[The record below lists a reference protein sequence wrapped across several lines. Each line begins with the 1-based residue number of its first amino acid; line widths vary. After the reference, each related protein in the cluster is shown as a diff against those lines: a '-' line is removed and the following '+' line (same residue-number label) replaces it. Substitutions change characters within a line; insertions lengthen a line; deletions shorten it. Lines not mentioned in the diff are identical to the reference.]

1 MNIIDS
7 INLSIPK
14 YETILPFSKQK
25 VTFAPFRV
33 KDAKALSLVMQEDN
47 KKLALQN
54 MVSLLKQCSENVDI
68 LDLCMADAEFLFLQI
83 RSKSVDEVLNLI
95 YNNKKIQVPI
105 ADIKAR
111 NDFTEQS
118 IEIGNSIFLNLKT
131 PTVGQILKL
140 SSLEKEE
147 MFKSYVDRI
156 TVRNEIYKLNKF
168 VPDEIKNI
176 LDNLPLSVVPKI
188 DKFIK
193 NQPELYLSL
202 TLENETKEVT
212 GLLNFF
218 TYR

>member
-7 INLSIPK
+7 INSSIPK
-14 YETILPFSKQK
+14 YETVLPFSKQK
-25 VTFAPFRV
+25 VCFTPFKV
-33 KDAKALSLVMQEDN
+33 KDAKALSLIMQEDN

-54 MVSLLKQCSENVDI
+54 MISLLKQCSENVDI
-68 LDLCMADAEFLFLQI
+68 LDLCIADAEFLFLQI

-105 ADIKAR
+105 SDIKAR
-111 NDFTEQS
+111 NEFTEQS
-118 IEIGNSIFLNLKT
+118 LEVGNNIILNLKT
-131 PTVGQILKL
+131 PTVAQLLKL
-140 SSLEKEE
+140 NSLDKEE
-147 MFKSYVDRI
+147 IFKSYVEKI

-168 VPDEIKNI
+168 VPEEIKNI

-188 DKFIK
+188 DKFVK
-193 NQPELYLSL
+193 NQPELYLTINL
-202 TLENETKEVT
+202 DDETKEVS